1 MKRVSQLNLYE
12 ILNLEP
18 KATKAEIQLA
28 YSRLWKTYQPDSLAV
43 YSVISKEER
52 EDMLARIETAYNTL
66 IDEMRRREYDRS
78 IGINNFDVAQK
89 PGQSE
94 SLFDIVKKVKEEDE
108 DVQEMEKSKEAE
120 DTLDPLSRNF
130 FKSFRLR
137 KGVSLIEISE
147 STNISL
153 AMLSALENGEYN
165 KLPGRAYAVGFL
177 REYARYLGMD
187 FQKAKQNLFTW
198 AKWEGAGL

>member
-1 MKRVSQLNLYE
+1 MVMKKVTQLNLYE

-18 KATKAEIQLA
+18 TATKADIQHA

-43 YSVISKEER
+43 YSVISGDER
-52 EDMLARIETAYNTL
+52 EYTLSRIEAAYNTL
-66 IDEMRRREYDRS
+66 IDEMRRNEYDRS
-78 IGINNFDVAQK
+78 IGVSNFDVAQK
-89 PGQSE
+89 PEKSE
-94 SLFDIVKKVKEEDE
+94 SVFEPVKTFKDEGEEIQEEKTVK
-108 DVQEMEKSKEAE
+108 E

-137 KGVSLIEISE
+137 KGISLIEISE
-147 STNISL
+147 STNIGL
-153 AMLSALENGEYN
+153 GMLSALENGEYN

-187 FQKAKQNLFTW
+187 YQKAKQNLYTW
-198 AKWEGAGL
+198 AKWDDVRL